1 MQMNYPKKMVLSFLV
16 VMVLFSCSNDDG
28 TAPIDENAQ
37 AVGTY
42 QLTELNVSP
51 QQDVNEDGT
60 PSANMLDEMN
70 CMTGTLT
77 LRADTSWSISYTNL
91 DVTEITGGL
100 LFLECGDT
108 TTGIGTW
115 QLRNGTVTM
124 VGGSETMT
132 FTFSDT
138 KLTRTVGENLP
149 DGVQSW
155 VYERQ

>member
-1 MQMNYPKKMVLSFLV
+1 MNYLKKIVLSVATGML
-16 VMVLFSCSNDDG
+16 LLSCSNDDG
-28 TAPIDENAQ
+28 AGSVDENAA

-51 QQDVNEDGT
+51 QQDVNEDDT
-60 PSANMLDEMN
+60 ASTNMLDEMT
-70 CMTGTLT
+70 CLSGTLT
-77 LRADTSWSISYTNL
+77 LRADDSWSISYVNL
-91 DVTEITGGL
+91 NVTEITGGQ
-100 LFLECGDT
+100 LFLECGGT

-132 FTFSDT
+132 FAFNDT
-138 KLTRTVGENLP
+138 KLTQTVGENLP

>member
-1 MQMNYPKKMVLSFLV
+1 MKNIISP
-16 VMVLFSCSNDDG
+16 LFCFILCLLIAACSSDD
-28 TAPIDENAQ
+28 APAVDENAA

-51 QQDVNEDGT
+51 QQDVNEDDT
-60 PSANMLDEMN
+60 ASTNMFDEMT
-70 CMTGTLT
+70 CLTGSLT

-100 LFLECGDT
+100 LFLECGET
-108 TTGIGTW
+108 TNGVGTW

-132 FTFSDT
+132 FLFSDT
-138 KLTRTVGENLP
+138 KLTQTVGENLP
-149 DGVQSW
+149 EGVQSW
-155 VYERQ
+155 VYEKQ